1 MLKVFTMGLVLV
13 SITACAMQ
21 RHRTPTQDET
31 KVLLKD
37 QLGQSKEAPAE
48 ASTNGLKEIT
58 RISPDDTEGET
69 QSQATEMKEAVA
81 AAAQH
86 IQSTHGADK
95 TARHA
100 GPVPA
105 EKAQGWLKNGN
116 TRFVK
121 GFLRNDGASS
131 KDRLR
136 LAAGQ
141 KPHSVILS
149 CSDSRVPPELVFD
162 QKLGEVF
169 VIRTAGEALDNNVIG
184 SIEYAVE
191 HLGSNLVVVM
201 GHESCGAVNAAL
213 ASLKGSPMGS
223 PALEALVADIKPR
236 VQKYANTTPSHG
248 LLEETWS
255 NVDGVSKDLLE
266 RSAILRDAVASGDVK
281 IVKALYHYDSGLVE
295 WR

>member
-37 QLGQSKEAPAE
+37 QQGQSKEAPAE
-48 ASTNGLKEIT
+48 ASTNGPKEIT
-58 RISPDDTEGET
+58 RISPDDTEAEA

-95 TARHA
+95 SSRHA

-136 LAAGQ
+136 LASGQ

-149 CSDSRVPPELVFD
+149 CSDSRVPPEIVFD

-201 GHESCGAVNAAL
+201 GHESCGAVNASL

-236 VQKYANTTPSHG
+236 VQKYANTTPSQG